1 MPVEIVVDGIAAHT
15 VYTHRRAVGALLAD
29 VGLLPTPA
37 NDVEDAEAAGR
48 QALAPPE
55 ETTLP
60 QRHLWAAAADGE
72 IRIPPREGLRLS
84 HSLDARIEDGL
95 RISVGRP
102 QPFRITADG
111 RETLISSWAATPAE
125 LLKDAEIPFAS
136 HDQVFINGVPG
147 RWHETLSAES
157 ARLNAPLFDAGR
169 PWAQT
174 ERDPLR
180 IEVNRPT
187 LLIVDEGAMPYTIH
201 TMAETV
207 GEALRGADITI
218 YLGDDVQPS
227 LGTPVNAGMKVLI
240 QRSTPV
246 TLLADG
252 RLYKTRTLS
261 RTVAD
266 ALAEIGVGL
275 TGLDEV
281 SPPLDAQLYPDMQI
295 TIARVLEE
303 IDLEEEIAPYESIVE
318 WDPNLLIDTEVVRPG
333 ANGITRWRYRIRH
346 VDGQEVARTLEDVW
360 VAQEPRQE
368 VIVYGQKIV
377 PQTLVNDAGQEFTY
391 WRKIRMRATS
401 YSAATAGVSPAEPWY
416 GRTRTGDPMRKG
428 IVAVDPRYIPLR
440 SRVYVPGYGFG
451 DALDTGGNIRYR
463 RIDLGYDDDNLEL
476 WSQWVDVYLLWPP
489 PPAHQIVWR
498 LTDLPEER

>member
-1 MPVEIVVDGIAAHT
+1 MATVPRQVRRNLPVAEHPTRRRSERQQVRLSVQLSVITAAILALWALWNMTAMPVEIVVDGIAAHT

-60 QRHLWAAAADGE
+60 QRHL
-72 IRIPPREGLRLS
+72 
-84 HSLDARIEDGL
+84 
-95 RISVGRP
+95 
-102 QPFRITADG
+102 
-111 RETLISSWAATPAE
+111 WAATPAE

-333 ANGITRWRYRIRH
+333 VNGITRWRYRIRH